1 MIGMCGPSPL
11 LSNRRVMELSNPD
24 LAGGSMGG
32 IGRMAMP
39 CPPTD
44 RRGSGTSSLSSAYT
58 VSRRSSVVSPYLSS
72 RRSSE
77 VSQVGTG
84 GHCHSVIGNDIGG
97 DPLSPEASHRTGLCQ
112 NTSGLPGL
120 PSLTPAEQYSLKA
133 KYAAATGGPPPTPLP
148 NMEQPCTPS
157 RRFLSEYDGQLLP
170 PFLHQVGTRR
180 LSANTEYGTG
190 VIYPHQA
197 PGNNMRR
204 ASDPVRSGADPQGLP
219 KVQRFN
225 SLSNMTLMG
234 RRNALQHCGSD
245 ANITRHMYSPRPP
258 SITENV
264 IMEAMAMEPQRNT
277 TEGQD
282 HGSMRQGSDRAYLG
296 YQQSQS
302 HPHSCDQLS
311 PGNEGMGCLDP
322 SYQPQMQGQ
331 YHSQR
336 GNVGVVETMGQNEIS
351 NTLLQQAEYSMST
364 CQLSPSG
371 PQYPSLG
378 QPSEGS
384 GHWGQ
389 NGQLHN
395 SHVGIQASM
404 QFQDA
409 GVQGQQYSQGLYD
422 PITEPNHQR
431 VNIKPELI
439 HPPMGGSNACQNA
452 KALQQHHQPSTMEL
466 CQQGYA
472 PQTKEH
478 GLISKPSNPSCD
490 FVHGQMKANHQQQ
503 QSQGGSFLHGGS
515 LSLGCAGSVLAEEQ
529 RSQTPMLQVKEMMVR
544 NYVQSQ
550 QALLWEQQQE
560 QHTANSSHPR
570 KPESMEMGAQPAV
583 MQHSPQDQQLNQNI
597 YHNGYPGYSNQNVMS
612 PSGHTQAS
620 GTMPVKEHMTGM
632 QDSSFSHDMLPH
644 PPQSRKPLSRQN
656 SLSQQANGAY
666 LSSPPNLSPGHSTAS
681 PRRSVR
687 LPPVHQQQQHSDNFY
702 YSGQIHMHHNIEK
715 SLAPPDG
722 SCRTQQH
729 HAEIESS
736 TKAASM
742 AYPQS
747 ASMNT
752 LENLDL
758 ENAQIDFASII
769 EDPDPSSYS
778 PVNPGLGNQSSSQAS
793 SRLTTPQNSITLP
806 SNLSNMAIGDMT
818 SMLTSLAGENKYL
831 NTMT

>member
-1 MIGMCGPSPL
+1 MCGPSPL
-11 LSNRRVMELSNPD
+11 LSNRRVMELSTPD
-24 LAGGSMGG
+24 LGG
-32 IGRMAMP
+32 IGRMVMP
-39 CPPTD
+39 CPPSD

-77 VSQVGTG
+77 VSQVGPV
-84 GHCHSVIGNDIGG
+84 GHCQSVIGNDVGG
-97 DPLSPEASHRTGLCQ
+97 GPLSPETSHRTGLCQ
-112 NTSGLPGL
+112 STSGLPGL

-148 NMEQPCTPS
+148 NMEQPGTPS
-157 RRFLSEYDGQLLP
+157 RRCGFLAEYDAQPLP

-180 LSANTEYGTG
+180 HSANTEYGTG

-197 PGNNMRR
+197 PGNSMRR

-225 SLSNMTLMG
+225 SLSNMTLMV

-277 TEGQD
+277 SEGQD
-282 HGSMRQGSDRAYLG
+282 RGSMIQSADRAYMG

-302 HPHSCDQLS
+302 HPHTGDQLS

-322 SYQPQMQGQ
+322 TYQSQMQRQ

-336 GNVGVVETMGQNEIS
+336 GNIGVGETMGQNDIS

-371 PQYPSLG
+371 PHFPGLG
-378 QPSEGS
+378 QPSEES
-384 GHWGQ
+384 GPWGQ
-389 NGQLHN
+389 NSELHN
-395 SHVGIQASM
+395 PHVGMQAAM
-404 QFQDA
+404 QFQDT
-409 GVQGQQYSQGLYD
+409 GMQGQQYSQGLYHSNTD
-422 PITEPNHQR
+422 PNHQR
-431 VNIKPELI
+431 VTIKPEQF
-439 HPPMGGSNACQNA
+439 HPPMGGSSACQNA
-452 KALQQHHQPSTMEL
+452 KALQQHHQPSTMEV
-466 CQQGYA
+466 CQQRYT
-472 PQTKEH
+472 PQTKEQ
-478 GLISKPSNPSCD
+478 GLISKSSNPSYD
-490 FVHGQMKANHQQQ
+490 FVHGQVKTQTDPRHQ
-503 QSQGGSFLHGGS
+503 QSQAGSFHHGGS
-515 LSLGCAGSVLAEEQ
+515 LSLDCAGSVLAEDR

-560 QHTANSSHPR
+560 QQTANSSLPR
-570 KPESMEMGAQPAV
+570 KPESMDMGAHPAV
-583 MQHSPQDQQLNQNI
+583 VQHSPQGQQLNQNI
-597 YHNGYPGYSNQNVMS
+597 YHNSYSGYSNQNVMS
-612 PSGHTQAS
+612 PSGHNQAS
-620 GTMPVKEHMTGM
+620 SSVPVKEQMAEM
-632 QDSSFSHDMLPH
+632 QDSSFNHDIVPH
-644 PPQSRKPLSRQN
+644 PPQGRKPLSRQN

-687 LPPVHQQQQHSDNFY
+687 LPPVQQQQHTDNFY
-702 YSGQIHMHHNIEK
+702 YSGQIHMHHNMDK
-715 SLAPPDG
+715 SLEPHDG
-722 SCRTQQH
+722 SCRTLQH
-729 HAEIESS
+729 HSGMESS
-736 TKAASM
+736 TKAASV

-747 ASMNT
+747 ASMSNT

-769 EDPDPSSYS
+769 EDPDPYS
-778 PVNPGLGNQSSSQAS
+778 PINPVLGQQSSSQAS

-831 NTMT
+831 NTLT